1 MKNTKHTQAGF
12 AALLVVL
19 LVVAVG
25 AGGSVAYMKVKAAQ
39 DHKAEVAKQEQL
51 AKDADVAKKLAEQKK
66 QDALKEAAE
75 KAKTTAVKEVA
86 NQTPTPTSPKPT
98 SNATALKSSDCT
110 LAKITVYVSNKS
122 GTSGSYLPP
131 DRWKTDKTFAYGDAI
146 TGDCNWTSSLP
157 SYVVINDLYLKMA
170 DLSSTK
176 P

>member
-25 AGGSVAYMKVKAAQ
+25 AGGSVAYMKVKSAQ

-51 AKDADVAKKLAEQKK
+51 AKDADAAKKLAEQKK
-66 QDALKEAAE
+66 QDALKAAAE
-75 KAKTTAVKEVA
+75 KAKTTAVKKVA
-86 NQTPTPTSPKPT
+86 SQTPTPTSPKPT
-98 SNATALKSSDCT
+98 SNATALKSGDCVLT
-110 LAKITVYVSNKS
+110 KITVYVSNKN
-122 GTSGSYLPP
+122 GTSGSYTPP
-131 DRWKTDKTFAYGDAI
+131 ERWNPTKNFAYGDSI
-146 TGDCNWTSSLP
+146 SGSCYWNSSLP